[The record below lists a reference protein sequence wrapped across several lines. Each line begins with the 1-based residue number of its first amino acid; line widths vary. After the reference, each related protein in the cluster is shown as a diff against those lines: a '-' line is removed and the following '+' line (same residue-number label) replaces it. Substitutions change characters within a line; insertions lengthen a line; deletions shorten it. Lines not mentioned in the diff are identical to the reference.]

1 MTHQLATTDA
11 PDALAAIRAPAAR
24 FDPYHP
30 FRRTLLSPEQVRT
43 LSALRPG
50 RVVADTLWCW
60 LWIIGA
66 WAAVATWTQWWV
78 VALAIPV
85 IGTRYYALFIIGHDG
100 LHRRLFPNRERN
112 DLFND
117 ICILG
122 ALGAITRINNR
133 NHLRHHQQLA
143 THEDPDRHRHACFN
157 KSEIVEV
164 VAYLSG
170 ISSVFTAVT
179 NVFFPKAVTKKIDT
193 IDGVEVQGEPGTPL
207 ASKPE
212 TYTARDMVILLAW
225 QVVLIG
231 GLSWTIGWWAYPM
244 LWLFPVFVF
253 TYLGDNLR
261 SFVEH
266 SHPEADDKA
275 DTHRLVTHTSNR
287 LERLFVAPMNMNY
300 HAAHHLW
307 VGIPYYNLPQADRLM
322 REHPGSTALEWR
334 RSYIAYLWRYMRAT
348 PLDEC
353 KGGQ

>member
-1 MTHQLATTDA
+1 MTLQLATSDV
-11 PDALAAIRAPAAR
+11 PDAVSAPRASAAR

-30 FRRTLLSPEQVRT
+30 YRRTLLTPEQVRT
-43 LSALRPG
+43 LSALRPA

-66 WAAVATWTQWWV
+66 WAAVATWTHWWV

-100 LHRRLFPNRERN
+100 LHRRLFPTRERN

-117 ICILG
+117 VCILG

-179 NVFFPKAVTKKIDT
+179 NVFFPKAVAKTMGT
-193 IDGVEVQGEPGTPL
+193 IDGVEIQGEPGTAL
-207 ASKPE
+207 ASRPE
-212 TYTARDMVILLAW
+212 TYTARDMMILLAW

-231 GLSWTIGWWAYPM
+231 GLSWT
-244 LWLFPVFVF
+244 
-253 TYLGDNLR
+253 
-261 SFVEH
+261 
-266 SHPEADDKA
+266 
-275 DTHRLVTHTSNR
+275 
-287 LERLFVAPMNMNY
+287 
-300 HAAHHLW
+300 
-307 VGIPYYNLPQADRLM
+307 
-322 REHPGSTALEWR
+322 
-334 RSYIAYLWRYMRAT
+334 
-348 PLDEC
+348 
-353 KGGQ
+353 